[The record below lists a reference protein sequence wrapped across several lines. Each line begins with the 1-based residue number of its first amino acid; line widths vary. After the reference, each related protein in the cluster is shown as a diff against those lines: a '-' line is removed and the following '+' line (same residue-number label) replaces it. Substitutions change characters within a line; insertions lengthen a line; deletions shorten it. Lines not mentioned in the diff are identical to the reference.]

1 MNGSPKKQW
10 CCMNKTTI
18 DARLAQLEAQTARRS
33 AHLGY
38 DLSLWTDEQLEA
50 ALCLLTGKPPGTRL
64 TDEQLR
70 AIVDG
75 EL

>member
-1 MNGSPKKQW
+1 M
-10 CCMNKTTI
+10 TTI
-18 DARLAQLEAQTARRS
+18 DSRLAKLEAQTARRS

-38 DLSLWTDEQLEA
+38 DLSLWTDAQLEA
-50 ALCLLTGKPPGTRL
+50 ALCLLTGKPPETRL
-64 TDEQLR
+64 TDEQLQ

>member
-1 MNGSPKKQW
+1 MA
-10 CCMNKTTI
+10 TI
-18 DARLAQLEAQTARRS
+18 DSRLSRLEAQTARQS

-75 EL
+75 AT